1 MAVHKKAYHLP
12 RSLRVA
18 ALGLLAILAVGG
30 RAGAADKNAVL
41 VVDAN
46 TGQTIYQSSADAPR
60 HPASLAKMMTL
71 YLVFEQIEQ
80 GRLNYQTKIKASA
93 NAAAA
98 APSKLGLD
106 EGDEIALIDAVKA
119 LITKSANDV
128 AVAVAEHIG
137 GTEANFARLMTQKAA
152 QLGMK
157 STLFKNASGLPN
169 DEQVTT
175 ARDMA
180 TLALRLQ
187 DDFPKHYPLFATRTF
202 EFNGDTYKN
211 HNSLLANYEG
221 TDGLKTG
228 YTQASGFNLVASVRR
243 GQKHVIGVVFG
254 GTSAS
259 TRDRTMRT
267 FLNIGL
273 VRASHVKTR
282 VRAPAPVAARSKPA
296 PERKVADV
304 PSPQRVVRPA
314 EPAKPVAP
322 AADEPPQAQT
332 STQPIEVARVRT
344 VLVTPPRPADKAPDS
359 IEAVLQKPQAVPQQ
373 EAAPQQ
379 WVTASA
385 GPLIRSPSG
394 TASERA
400 APIPDTT
407 GRGASPSGLEQQAAK
422 LGGGS
427 ARPAEPLTTQAVDAD
442 SKPRWS
448 TQVQASA
455 GSPGSFHVQI
465 GAFQSA
471 AEAERQLTSV
481 RERAP
486 TTLRGGKPI
495 TVQFKLGD
503 KVFHRARFAGF
514 DAASAAAACSEL
526 KRLKVDCLVMKAE

>member
-1 MAVHKKAYHLP
+1 MAVHKQGYHLP

-18 ALGLLAILAVGG
+18 ALGLLAILTVAG

-60 HPASLAKMMTL
+60 YPASLAKMMTL
-71 YLVFEQIEQ
+71 YIVFEQIEQ
-80 GRLNYQTKIKASA
+80 GRLSYQTKIKASA

-98 APSKLGLD
+98 APSKLELD
-106 EGDEIALIDAVKA
+106 EGDEISLIDAIKA

-175 ARDMA
+175 ARDMV

-282 VRAPAPVAARSKPA
+282 VRAPALVAARPA

-314 EPAKPVAP
+314 APAKPATP

-344 VLVTPPRPADKAPDS
+344 VLVTPQRPADKAPDS
-359 IEAVLQKPQAVPQQ
+359 IEAVLEKP

-385 GPLIRSPSG
+385 GPLSRSPSA

-400 APIPDTT
+400 APLPDTV
-407 GRGASPSGLEQQAAK
+407 GRGVPPSSLEQQAAK

-427 ARPAEPLTTQAVDAD
+427 ARPAEPLTTQAVDAE

-486 TTLRGGKPI
+486 TTLRSGKPI

>member
-1 MAVHKKAYHLP
+1 MAVHKQGYRLP

-71 YLVFEQIEQ
+71 YIVFEQIEQ
-80 GRLNYQTKIKASA
+80 GRLTYQNRIKASA

-106 EGDEIALIDAVKA
+106 EDDEIALIDAIKA

-152 QLGMK
+152 QLGMN

-175 ARDMA
+175 ARDMV

-243 GQKHVIGVVFG
+243 GQKHVIGAVFG
-254 GTSAS
+254 GSSAS
-259 TRDRTMRT
+259 ARDRTMRT

-273 VRASHVKTR
+273 VKASHVKTR
-282 VRAPAPVAARSKPA
+282 VRAPALVAARPKPA

-314 EPAKPVAP
+314 APAKPVTP
-322 AADEPPQAQT
+322 AAEEPPQAQT
-332 STQPIEVARVRT
+332 PTQAIEVARVRT
-344 VLVTPPRPADKAPDS
+344 VLVTPPRPAEKAPDS
-359 IEAVLQKPQAVPQQ
+359 IEAVLEKP

-385 GPLIRSPSG
+385 GPLIRSPSA
-394 TASERA
+394 TATERA
-400 APIPDTT
+400 APLPDKVGSGGTP
-407 GRGASPSGLEQQAAK
+407 PSGLEQQAAK
-422 LGGGS
+422 LGGGP
-427 ARPAEPLTTQAVDAD
+427 ARPVDAE

-455 GSPGSFHVQI
+455 GSPGGFHVQI

-514 DAASAAAACSEL
+514 DAQSAAAACSEL

>member
-1 MAVHKKAYHLP
+1 M
-12 RSLRVA
+12 
-18 ALGLLAILAVGG
+18 
-30 RAGAADKNAVL
+30 
-41 VVDAN
+41 
-46 TGQTIYQSSADAPR
+46 
-60 HPASLAKMMTL
+60 
-71 YLVFEQIEQ
+71 
-80 GRLNYQTKIKASA
+80 
-93 NAAAA
+93 
-98 APSKLGLD
+98 
-106 EGDEIALIDAVKA
+106 
-119 LITKSANDV
+119 
-128 AVAVAEHIG
+128 
-137 GTEANFARLMTQKAA
+137 
-152 QLGMK
+152 
-157 STLFKNASGLPN
+157 
-169 DEQVTT
+169 
-175 ARDMA
+175 
-180 TLALRLQ
+180 
-187 DDFPKHYPLFATRTF
+187 
-202 EFNGDTYKN
+202 
-211 HNSLLANYEG
+211 
-221 TDGLKTG
+221 
-228 YTQASGFNLVASVRR
+228 ASVRR

-282 VRAPAPVAARSKPA
+282 VRAPALVPPPKPV

-314 EPAKPVAP
+314 AAAKPVAP

-344 VLVTPPRPADKAPDS
+344 VLVTPPRPADKSPDS
-359 IEAVLQKPQAVPQQ
+359 IEAVLEKPEAV
-373 EAAPQQ
+373 PQQ

-385 GPLIRSPSG
+385 GPLIRSPSA
-394 TASERA
+394 TAGERA
-400 APIPDTT
+400 APLPDTG
-407 GRGASPSGLEQQAAK
+407 GRGTPPSGLEQQAAK

-427 ARPAEPLTTQAVDAD
+427 ARPAEPLTTQAVDAE

-455 GSPGSFHVQI
+455 GGPGSFHVQI

-486 TTLRGGKPI
+486 ATLRSGKPI

>member
-1 MAVHKKAYHLP
+1 MAVHKQGYRLP
-12 RSLRVA
+12 RGLRVA
-18 ALGLLAILAVGG
+18 ALGLLAILAIGS

-41 VVDAN
+41 IVDAN
-46 TGQTIYQSSADAPR
+46 TGQTIYQSSADELR

-71 YLVFEQIEQ
+71 YIVFEQIEQ
-80 GRLNYQTKIKASA
+80 GRLSYQTKVKASA

-98 APSKLGLD
+98 APSKLELD
-106 EGDEIALIDAVKA
+106 EGDEIALIDAIKA

-137 GTEANFARLMTQKAA
+137 GTETNFARLMTQKAT

-157 STLFKNASGLPN
+157 STLFRNASGLPN

-254 GTSAS
+254 GASAA

-267 FLNIGL
+267 FLNVGL

-282 VRAPAPVAARSKPA
+282 VPAPGLVAARPKPA

-314 EPAKPVAP
+314 QAAKPATP

-332 STQPIEVARVRT
+332 PTQPIEVARVRT

-359 IEAVLQKPQAVPQQ
+359 IEAVLEKP

-385 GPLIRSPSG
+385 GPLIRSPSA

-400 APIPDTT
+400 APLPDTA
-407 GRGASPSGLEQQAAK
+407 GRGASPSSLEQQAAK

-427 ARPAEPLTTQAVDAD
+427 ARRAEPLTTQTVDAE
-442 SKPRWS
+442 SKPHWS

-455 GSPGSFHVQI
+455 GGTGSFHVQI

-486 TTLRGGKPI
+486 ATLRSGTPI